1 MAEKRENNRG
11 RNWTFVFY
19 PDSAPEDYISVIRNW
34 NIEVYLSP
42 LHDADVNGDESEKKA
57 HWHIVL
63 CFSGNKSL
71 EQVQRYSDELSG
83 VHLVLAK
90 NRVADKRI
98 MVRYLVHYDNPE
110 KHQYEV
116 SEIQEFGGADAL
128 SFFVGEKEDS
138 GTILEMMEWCEAQGV
153 TSFAKLAKYA
163 AHERPEWFRCLT
175 TRRTYFMMHYLKS
188 LEYDFR
194 SE

>member
-1 MAEKRENNRG
+1 MARKDNRG

-19 PDSAPEDYISVIRNW
+19 PDSAPNDYEGIIRSW
-34 NIEVYLSP
+34 NVEAYLSP
-42 LHDADVNGDESEKKA
+42 LHNEDKNGDGEDKKA
-57 HWHIVL
+57 HWHVVL

-71 EQVQRYSDELSG
+71 EQVQELSNELSG
-83 VHLVLAK
+83 VLLSVEK
-90 NRVADKRI
+90 NRVADKRV

-116 SEIQEFGGADAL
+116 SEIKEFGGADAL

-138 GTILEMMEWCEAQGV
+138 GVICEMMEWCEEQGI
-153 TSFAKLAKYA
+153 TSFAKLSKYA
-163 AHERPEWFRCLT
+163 AKNKPEWFRCLT

-188 LEYDFR
+188 LEHDFR
-194 SE
+194 E